1 MNATNLTLARA
12 CAAAVLLAGLAAC
25 GERLSDTSA
34 KAPKPLDPSP
44 SAVVIGQAP
53 AEPTGDPAGTTPVSG
68 NTTEVTKPVESGA
81 SPQPGQANDHSNE
94 ARLPSQK
101 AGEIAKTE
109 SEGKAANSGER
120 TK

>member
-12 CAAAVLLAGLAAC
+12 CAAAVLLAGLAGC

-34 KAPKPLDPSP
+34 KAPKPLEASP
-44 SAVVIGQAP
+44 SAVVVGQVP
-53 AEPTGDPAGTTPVSG
+53 AEPTGDPPGTTPVAG
-68 NTTEVTKPVESGA
+68 NTTDVTKSVESRA

-94 ARLPSQK
+94 ARKPSQK
-101 AGEIAKTE
+101 AGEIARTE

-120 TK
+120 TQ